1 MGRKRIGVILSE
13 AESYYQERLL
23 KGVMTKAFQLDYD
36 VLIFTSFVKVS
47 FLKAVSVGEMQIYD
61 AINYDK
67 LDGVIVL
74 ADTLKMPGLFDKIC
88 RDIDEK
94 CHVPVVFI
102 DGSYKDYES
111 IYTRDEI
118 PFMQLTEHLIEVHG
132 CRKILFLSGPLE
144 TATTRERLAGYKRAL
159 EKHGIEYDPD
169 FVCFDGGFWYDKA
182 AEVANNIIYG
192 RRKKPDAIVCCG
204 DYMAIGVVHEYQKN
218 GLSVPED
225 MIVAGYDAIDE
236 AVHCVPAITSCSPP
250 IFETGVNAVMTIEA
264 RIKGVEPQGL
274 IEDGGKV
281 EIGASCGCHEDYSYT
296 KRDLL
301 SSQNKM
307 NYHDFLDSN
316 MTDIMA
322 CSKDPDDLMARIQYF
337 LYLIIGHERYYLCL
351 NEDCLGEHEIVGEI
365 STVPK
370 EYTENMVLYIRNV
383 DGKSRTLHDPF
394 ELKEIFPDLD
404 EERESPRAFF
414 ITPVHFIDRCY
425 GYAVLSYGDEIKS
438 IDITYRNWT
447 NHVSNALE
455 SMRIRNSIANLAVRD
470 AMTGVYSRIGVEKNI
485 QFVIDRMSDPKNKA
499 FIAVCDLDCLKKIN
513 DNFGHNSGDIAIK
526 AIADAVLASTKN
538 HEICA
543 RVGGDEFVV
552 IGCNDY
558 NDNYPERFSARV
570 NDRLRVYNK
579 FAGNEF
585 EVSVSIGGICKH
597 ITDVHELEDMFTQA
611 DKIMYASKLER
622 HKNRK

>member
-1 MGRKRIGVILSE
+1 MFDFGNANDAQKLAISSSNG
-13 AESYYQERLL
+13 A
-23 KGVMTKAFQLDYD
+23 
-36 VLIFTSFVKVS
+36 VLITAGPGTGKTFTLVQRAIYLIQECGVKP
-47 FLKAVSVGEMQIYD
+47 EQILM
-61 AINYDK
+61 A
-67 LDGVIVL
+67 
-74 ADTLKMPGLFDKIC
+74 TF
-88 RDIDEK
+88 
-94 CHVPVVFI
+94 
-102 DGSYKDYES
+102 
-111 IYTRDEI
+111 
-118 PFMQLTEHLIEVHG
+118 TE
-132 CRKILFLSGPLE
+132 
-144 TATTRERLAGYKRAL
+144 
-159 EKHGIEYDPD
+159 
-169 FVCFDGGFWYDKA
+169 KA
-182 AEVANNIIYG
+182 AKELVTRITNELAVRNIY
-192 RRKKPDAIVCCG
+192 VNVNEM
-204 DYMAIGVVHEYQKN
+204 YIGTFHS
-218 GLSVPED
+218 L
-225 MIVAGYDAIDE
+225 
-236 AVHCVPAITSCSPP
+236 CL
-250 IFETGVNAVMTIEA
+250 
-264 RIKGVEPQGL
+264 RIIK
-274 IEDGGKV
+274 D
-281 EIGASCGCHEDYSYT
+281 
-296 KRDLL
+296 
-301 SSQNKM
+301 
-307 NYHDFLDSN
+307 DFLDSS

-337 LYLIIGHERYYLCL
+337 LYLIIGQKRYYLCL

-370 EYTENMVLYIRNV
+370 EYTENMVLYIRSV
-383 DGKSRTLHDPF
+383 DGKNRTLHDPF

-404 EERESPRAFF
+404 EERESPCAFF

-470 AMTGVYSRIGVEKNI
+470 AMTGVYSRIGIEKNI
-485 QFVIDRMSDPKNKA
+485 QFVVDRMSNPKNKA

-597 ITDVHELEDMFTQA
+597 ITDIHELEDMFTQA

>member
-1 MGRKRIGVILSE
+1 
-13 AESYYQERLL
+13 
-23 KGVMTKAFQLDYD
+23 
-36 VLIFTSFVKVS
+36 
-47 FLKAVSVGEMQIYD
+47 
-61 AINYDK
+61 
-67 LDGVIVL
+67 
-74 ADTLKMPGLFDKIC
+74 
-88 RDIDEK
+88 
-94 CHVPVVFI
+94 
-102 DGSYKDYES
+102 
-111 IYTRDEI
+111 
-118 PFMQLTEHLIEVHG
+118 
-132 CRKILFLSGPLE
+132 
-144 TATTRERLAGYKRAL
+144 
-159 EKHGIEYDPD
+159 
-169 FVCFDGGFWYDKA
+169 
-182 AEVANNIIYG
+182 
-192 RRKKPDAIVCCG
+192 
-204 DYMAIGVVHEYQKN
+204 
-218 GLSVPED
+218 
-225 MIVAGYDAIDE
+225 
-236 AVHCVPAITSCSPP
+236 
-250 IFETGVNAVMTIEA
+250 
-264 RIKGVEPQGL
+264 
-274 IEDGGKV
+274 
-281 EIGASCGCHEDYSYT
+281 
-296 KRDLL
+296 
-301 SSQNKM
+301 
-307 NYHDFLDSN
+307 
-316 MTDIMA
+316 
-322 CSKDPDDLMARIQYF
+322 
-337 LYLIIGHERYYLCL
+337 
-351 NEDCLGEHEIVGEI
+351 
-365 STVPK
+365 
-370 EYTENMVLYIRNV
+370 MVLYIRNV

-394 ELKEIFPDLD
+394 ELKEIFPDLE
-404 EERESPRAFF
+404 EERESPCAFF

-470 AMTGVYSRIGVEKNI
+470 AMTGVYSRIGIEKNI

-513 DNFGHNSGDIAIK
+513 DNFGHNCGDIAIK

-570 NDRLRVYNK
+570 NDRLSVYNR